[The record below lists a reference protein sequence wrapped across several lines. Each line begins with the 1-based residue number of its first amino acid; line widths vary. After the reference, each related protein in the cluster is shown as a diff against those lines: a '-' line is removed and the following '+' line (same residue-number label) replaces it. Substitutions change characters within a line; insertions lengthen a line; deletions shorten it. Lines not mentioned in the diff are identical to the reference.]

1 MPKAARSGDGDEQQP
16 PLVCVHG
23 LSGSSRW
30 WRRVT
35 ALIDRHVP
43 LVLSDV
49 PRSLKPSEVETWL
62 AGRIEELGPP
72 VDLAGHSLGALV
84 SVRVAAL
91 RPELV
96 RRLVLISPPGV
107 GPPRSPLTYAWPL
120 ARTMLGSRPS
130 FLVRLT
136 YDGLRAGPR
145 NLARGGLHVAR
156 ADVTAELAAVTAP
169 TLLAWGARDGVVP
182 IEEASIW
189 LERMPDARLIVIP
202 GAGHVPMVDSPVE
215 LAEAIR
221 PFLEERFDEAR
232 DH

>member
-1 MPKAARSGDGDEQQP
+1 MPKAARSGDGNEQQP

-30 WRRVT
+30 WTRVT

-96 RRLVLISPPGV
+96 RRLVLISPPGSV
-107 GPPRSPLTYAWPL
+107 RR
-120 ARTMLGSRPS
+120 ARR
-130 FLVRLT
+130 
-136 YDGLRAGPR
+136 
-145 NLARGGLHVAR
+145 
-156 ADVTAELAAVTAP
+156 
-169 TLLAWGARDGVVP
+169 
-182 IEEASIW
+182 
-189 LERMPDARLIVIP
+189 
-202 GAGHVPMVDSPVE
+202 
-215 LAEAIR
+215 
-221 PFLEERFDEAR
+221 
-232 DH
+232 

>member
-1 MPKAARSGDGDEQQP
+1 MPKAARSGDVNEQQP

-30 WRRVT
+30 WTRVT

-169 TLLAWGARDGVVP
+169 TLLVWGARDGVVP

-189 LERMPDARLIVIP
+189 LERMPDARLVVIP
-202 GAGHVPMVDSPVE
+202 GAGHVPMVDSPFE

-221 PFLEERFDEAR
+221 PFLEKRFDEAR

>member
-1 MPKAARSGDGDEQQP
+1 MPKAARSGDGNEQQP

-30 WRRVT
+30 WTRVT

-49 PRSLKPSEVETWL
+49 PRSLNPSEVETWL

-130 FLVRLT
+130 FLLRLT

-169 TLLAWGARDGVVP
+169 TLLVWGARDGVVP

-221 PFLEERFDEAR
+221 PFLEEGFDEAR